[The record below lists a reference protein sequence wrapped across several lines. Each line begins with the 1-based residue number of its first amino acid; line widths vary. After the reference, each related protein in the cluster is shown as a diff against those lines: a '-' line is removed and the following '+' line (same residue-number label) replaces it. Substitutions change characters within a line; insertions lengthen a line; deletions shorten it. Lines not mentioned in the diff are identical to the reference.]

1 MPETTFLGN
10 IPAASAAA
18 TQADAAKALK
28 DTLSLRL
35 EYVLPDSDSTQ
46 AVLYYLPNPGHEFY
60 VDAQTGKLADLTAL
74 EEEMLASGGM
84 GGAESD
90 NGAAED
96 SSTESGLSDAEQA
109 GIAQM
114 EGVLSSQK
122 LDSALQAISE
132 YGLNGYQLV
141 SARFSVGQAEAG
153 EEAPVTCVLRYSRAV
168 GEDVYTRSFT
178 VDARTGA
185 VQHLTSYIPWDED
198 SQAVLSEEEALE
210 KAEAFLEA
218 RYGDHYSHLALYE
231 TAEESNVI
239 PEDDSSV
246 SDYSFRFVRKENGYF
261 FPDHYYTV
269 RIDSTNGSVCGLNYQ
284 YDEETTF
291 AAPEG
296 IISPDAALD
305 AWVDTYEVTLAYLLV
320 PQKLTG
326 SDPVIQR
333 LEQMGLTAFYYLKLG
348 YAMER
353 KDSYRGID
361 AKSGQPMGYSW
372 QSEDAGLTY
381 SDIAGCWVEDD
392 VMRLAQFN
400 VGYAG
405 GVFQHSKDLTQWD
418 FVCLLYSLSYY
429 PLDPA
434 AATETERNEAYAA
447 AYRMGAL
454 TRAERDDGKI
464 LTRGELVRCLLD
476 AAGFGSVARLG
487 ESNPPPI

>member
-1 MPETTFLGN
+1 M
-10 IPAASAAA
+10 
-18 TQADAAKALK
+18 
-28 DTLSLRL
+28 
-35 EYVLPDSDSTQ
+35 
-46 AVLYYLPNPGHEFY
+46 
-60 VDAQTGKLADLTAL
+60 
-74 EEEMLASGGM
+74 
-84 GGAESD
+84 
-90 NGAAED
+90 
-96 SSTESGLSDAEQA
+96 
-109 GIAQM
+109 
-114 EGVLSSQK
+114 
-122 LDSALQAISE
+122 
-132 YGLNGYQLV
+132 
-141 SARFSVGQAEAG
+141 
-153 EEAPVTCVLRYSRAV
+153 
-168 GEDVYTRSFT
+168 
-178 VDARTGA
+178 
-185 VQHLTSYIPWDED
+185 
-198 SQAVLSEEEALE
+198 
-210 KAEAFLEA
+210 
-218 RYGDHYSHLALYE
+218 
-231 TAEESNVI
+231 
-239 PEDDSSV
+239 
-246 SDYSFRFVRKENGYF
+246 
-261 FPDHYYTV
+261 
-269 RIDSTNGSVCGLNYQ
+269 CGLNYQ

-291 AAPEG
+291 ASPEG
-296 IISPDAALD
+296 IISADAALD
-305 AWVDTYEVTLAYLLV
+305 AWMDTYEVTLGYLLV

-476 AAGFGSVARLG
+476 AAGYGSVARLEG
-487 ESNPPPI
+487 IFTCSYSDRDTISESELGYAALAPGLGLICGTYAGGSTATRGQAAAMLCRLMER